1 VAGARIDGRPGV
13 ITLWQFPPALGL
25 ANASPFCMKVE
36 TWLRLAGLEYRV
48 RHALLPMRAPL
59 GKLPYVEDGGRRIP
73 DSSRIVAELSRAHG
87 IDLDARLDA
96 RGRVVAHACAR
107 MVEEHLYWALVYSR
121 WIDPR
126 YWPAMRQASFGSLPP
141 GPRGAVAA
149 FARRKI
155 TRDARGHGLA
165 LHEVDEIY
173 RRGAEDIT
181 ALAGLLGGQPYVM
194 GSEASNLDATV
205 YAFLAN
211 CWEVPIDSPLKTAV
225 GAHPNLVAY
234 CARLKLRC
242 FG

>member
-1 VAGARIDGRPGV
+1 M
-13 ITLWQFPPALGL
+13 ITLWQFAPSLGVPS
-25 ANASPFCMKVE
+25 ASPFCMKVE
-36 TWLRLAGLEYRV
+36 TWLRLAGLEYQARS
-48 RHALLPMRAPL
+48 ALLPVQAPL
-59 GKLPYVEDGGRRIP
+59 GKLPFVEDGGRKIP
-73 DSSRIVAELSRAHG
+73 DSSRIVAELSQAHG

-96 RGRVVAHACAR
+96 RGRAVAHACAK

-141 GPRGAVAA
+141 GARSAVAA

-165 LHEVDEIY
+165 LHAPEEIY
-173 RRGAEDIT
+173 RRGAADIA
-181 ALAGLLGGQPYVM
+181 ALADLLGGQPYMM
-194 GSEASNLDATV
+194 GAEATNLDATV

-211 CWEVPIDSPLKTAV
+211 CWEVPIDSPLKAAV
-225 GAHPNLVAY
+225 GSHSNLVAY

-242 FG
+242 FA